1 MRVSYVYSY
10 VFEDLTMRGRDVD
23 QRETSHP
30 LSFVRELVIWKR
42 RFNMEEHI
50 CIRVWEWNN
59 GRGCENSVAVERDP
73 LFRYFP
79 SSFHISF
86 PSFRDF
92 VEHVW
97 ILEFFFSIEN
107 INFIYTCFR
116 SEEKYLGKEKS
127 FSLNYFRIYSKIVT
141 YLEVY
146 LKKNIHLFFQKDL

>member
-79 SSFHISF
+79 S
-86 PSFRDF
+86 FRDF
-92 VEHVW
+92 VEHV
-97 ILEFFFSIEN
+97 
-107 INFIYTCFR
+107 
-116 SEEKYLGKEKS
+116 
-127 FSLNYFRIYSKIVT
+127 
-141 YLEVY
+141 
-146 LKKNIHLFFQKDL
+146 